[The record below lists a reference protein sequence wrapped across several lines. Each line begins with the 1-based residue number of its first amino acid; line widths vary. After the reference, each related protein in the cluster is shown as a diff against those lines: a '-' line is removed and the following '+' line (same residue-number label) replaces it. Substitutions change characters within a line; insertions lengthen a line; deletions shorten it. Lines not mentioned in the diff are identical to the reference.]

1 MTTLSRAATCAIAI
15 FLFSFAAECRGSG
28 GVATPP
34 AGERAPQ
41 DALALVERF
50 REGIAIADAAA
61 RQRDAA
67 EAERLRSIGRLLF
80 HRQLQLRRALSERL
94 VVALATPTGDEL
106 ARTLDYLES
115 DPRLHD
121 ADKLAF
127 RELVDDL
134 ADAAAS
140 LPDGAPKA
148 ALAKRLGDDARALAE
163 INGRYQAE
171 MQKVVAALGTRAIVP
186 SREAWESYL
195 SFVRAGY
202 PSARIAQDYAHEF
215 AAGSDARGGGP
226 SESAIETFGR
236 GLPPKTVLLTFDDG
250 PHPRYTDKVLA
261 ILARYGLSGV
271 FFEVGQNIGSVDA
284 DGKVKTNK
292 GADISRR
299 IEAQG
304 STLANHSFSHA
315 NLPKL
320 DDRAL
325 DAEIDHTEA
334 LLREVDPKVPPL
346 FRPPY
351 GARTNHILTLLG
363 EKNLRSIQWNIDS
376 EDWADPVA
384 ASVAQRVID
393 ETERQGRGIILFHD
407 IHDRAIDAL
416 PTVIDTL
423 AERGYRFARWNG
435 SDFEVPPDDAT
446 LIANRSAGEAAA
458 APRAVAA
465 YRESWA
471 VVIGIDDYAHWPKLS
486 YAARDADGVAQLLIG
501 KYGFKADHVL
511 RLADGEAT
519 RERILTLL
527 GDTLADPKK
536 VARDDRVLVFYA
548 GHGATRHL
556 ASGRDLGYLVPV
568 DADLANLQG
577 TAISMSNLQDVA
589 EAIPAKH
596 VLFVMDSCYSGLAL
610 TRGGGNGNFLA
621 EISRRPARQMLT
633 AGGADQQV
641 ADGGPNGH
649 SIFTWTLLRA
659 LGGEGDLN
667 GDGVITATELA
678 AFAGPI
684 VSSLSRQTP
693 AFGALPGSEGG
704 EFFFELA
711 PEETG
716 AGELGSRL
724 DADAGKL
731 GDELAQLK
739 QQIAA
744 KSQRNNALAEQL
756 AKARAQ
762 LAALDRGGDT
772 GSRSV
777 GTVQAA
783 IDHNEKGNALYREKD
798 YAAALTEF
806 LAATSLDPNYALAA
820 NNVGFMYFRLGQ
832 LDDAVAWYR
841 RTLTIDV
848 GRAVAWLN
856 LADAELARGKR
867 PEARAAYARFLE
879 LNPAAKAA
887 DYARG
892 KLAELDAA
900 P

>member
-1 MTTLSRAATCAIAI
+1 MMAVACSGTGGHAADP
-15 FLFSFAAECRGSG
+15 R
-28 GVATPP
+28 
-34 AGERAPQ
+34 GERVPQ
-41 DALALVERF
+41 DALSLVERF

-61 RQRDAA
+61 HAPDAA
-67 EAERLRSIGRLLF
+67 AAEQLRSIGRLLF
-80 HRQLQLRRALSERL
+80 HRQLVLRRGLSERL
-94 VVALATPTGDEL
+94 VAKLGSATDDEATRMLA
-106 ARTLDYLES
+106 YVES

-140 LPDGAPKA
+140 LPHGGARD
-148 ALAKRLGDDARALAE
+148 ALAKRLADDANALTE

-171 MQKVVAALGTRAIVP
+171 MKTMLAAIGTRAIVP
-186 SREAWESYL
+186 TREAWDSYL
-195 SFVRAGY
+195 AFVRAGY
-202 PSARIAQDYAHEF
+202 PSTKIAKDYAGEF
-215 AAGSDARGGGP
+215 ASDVDARGGGP
-226 SESAIETFGR
+226 SESALETFGR

-261 ILARYGLSGV
+261 VLARYGLSGV
-271 FFEVGQNIGSVDA
+271 FFEVGQNIGSVGA

-304 STLANHSFSHA
+304 STLANHSFTHA

-320 DDRAL
+320 DDKAL
-325 DAEIDHTEA
+325 DAEIDHTEE

-351 GARTNHILTLLG
+351 GARTNHILSMLG

-423 AERGYRFARWNG
+423 KERGYRFARWNG
-435 SDFEVPPDDAT
+435 SDFEVPPEDAT
-446 LIANRSAGEAAA
+446 LIANRSAGAPAATGK
-458 APRAVAA
+458 AVAA

-471 VVIGIDDYAHWPKLS
+471 VVIGIDDYAHWPKLA

-511 RLADGEAT
+511 RLSNAEAT
-519 RERILTLL
+519 REHILTLL

-556 ASGRDLGYLVPV
+556 ASGRDLGYIVPV
-568 DADLANLQG
+568 DADLANFQG
-577 TAISMSNLQDVA
+577 TAISMSNFQDIA

-610 TRGGGNGNFLA
+610 TRGGGSGNFLA

-684 VSSLSRQTP
+684 VSSMSRQTP

-704 EFFFELA
+704 EFFFQLA
-711 PEETG
+711 PEDTG

-731 GDELAQLK
+731 GDELDQLK
-739 QQIAA
+739 KQIAA

-756 AKARAQ
+756 ARARAQ
-762 LAALDRGGDT
+762 LAALDHGGDT
-772 GSRSV
+772 GARSV

-783 IDHNEKGNALYREKD
+783 IDHNERGNALYRDKD

-832 LDDAVAWYR
+832 LDDATDWYR

-856 LADAELARGKR
+856 LADAELARGR
-867 PEARAAYARFLE
+867 RSEARAAYARFLE

-887 DYARG
+887 DYAKS
-892 KLAELDAA
+892 KLAELDAT

>member
-1 MTTLSRAATCAIAI
+1 MKTLRPALAALLLSCATIA
-15 FLFSFAAECRGSG
+15 SA
-28 GVATPP
+28 ATPP
-34 AGERAPQ
+34 ATDAKAGHAPE
-41 DALALVERF
+41 DAMALVQRF

-61 RQRDAA
+61 RAPDAA
-67 EAERLRSIGRLLF
+67 AAEKLRRIGRLLF
-80 HRQLQLRRALSERL
+80 HRQLDLRRGLTERL
-94 VVALATPTGDEL
+94 AAKLGDARDDEL
-106 ARTLDYLES
+106 ARTLAYVES

-121 ADKLAF
+121 ADRLAF

-134 ADAAAS
+134 ADAVTALPEGAAR
-140 LPDGAPKA
+140 A
-148 ALAKRLGDDARALAE
+148 ALAKRLADDAQALTE

-171 MQKVVAALGTRAIVP
+171 MRKVMAALGTRAIVP
-186 SREAWESYL
+186 TREAWDSYL

-202 PSARIAQDYAHEF
+202 PSATIAKEF
-215 AAGSDARGGGP
+215 AAEFGDEADARGGGP
-226 SESAIETFGR
+226 SESALETFGR

-250 PHPRYTDKVLA
+250 PHPRYTDRVLA
-261 ILARYGLSGV
+261 VLARYGLSGV
-271 FFEVGQNIGSVDA
+271 FFEVGQNIGSVGA
-284 DGKVKTNK
+284 DGKVKTHK

-304 STLANHSFSHA
+304 SALANHSFTHA

-320 DDRAL
+320 DDKAL
-325 DAEIDHTEA
+325 DDEIDHTEE

-351 GARTNHILTLLG
+351 GARTNHILSMLG

-393 ETERQGRGIILFHD
+393 ETDRQGRGIILFHD

-423 AERGYRFARWNG
+423 KERGYKFARWNG

-458 APRAVAA
+458 GPGAVAP

-471 VVIGIDDYAHWPKLS
+471 VVIGIDDYEHWPKLS

-511 RLADGEAT
+511 RLSNAEAT

-527 GDTLADPKK
+527 GDTLADPRKI
-536 VARDDRVLVFYA
+536 ARDDRVLVFYA

-678 AFAGPI
+678 AFSGPI
-684 VSSLSRQTP
+684 VSSMSRQAP

-731 GDELAQLK
+731 GDELLELK
-739 QQIAA
+739 KQIAA

-756 AKARAQ
+756 ARARAQ
-762 LAALDRGGDT
+762 LAALDRGAEAGT
-772 GSRSV
+772 RSV

-783 IDHNEKGNALYREKD
+783 IDHNEKGNALYRGRD

-841 RTLTIDV
+841 RTLAIDV

-856 LADAELARGKR
+856 LADAELARGR
-867 PEARAAYARFLE
+867 RAEARAAYARFLE

-892 KLAELDAA
+892 KLAELDAET
-900 P
+900 